1 MGKSRD
7 ISHDT
12 APLTLFLPTSHLC
25 VENTVLAFMIC
36 LLFNLSYKV
45 TITCKWTG
53 TNWCIL
59 PSLQPTNRINLP
71 IFTAYH
77 QFVLATKLKMPS
89 FRLKNN
95 TKTYTYLSS
104 IFNPNINKKST
115 FTANLQVR
123 PWYLTGSFPLNVF
136 RRLYIS
142 HFIRPSLAYLK
153 LPLSRPKRILGNP
166 AIRRA

>member
-1 MGKSRD
+1 M
-7 ISHDT
+7 
-12 APLTLFLPTSHLC
+12 C
-25 VENTVLAFMIC
+25 VENTVLALMIC

-45 TITCKWTG
+45 TITCKW
-53 TNWCIL
+53 
-59 PSLQPTNRINLP
+59 NLP

-104 IFNPNINKKST
+104 IFNPNICSKIKTLHLQQTSRSDLGILLVVFLST
-115 FTANLQVR
+115 FSAGYTSAIL
-123 PWYLTGSFPLNVF
+123 SD
-136 RRLYIS
+136 
-142 HFIRPSLAYLK
+142 LK

-166 AIRRA
+166 GIRRA